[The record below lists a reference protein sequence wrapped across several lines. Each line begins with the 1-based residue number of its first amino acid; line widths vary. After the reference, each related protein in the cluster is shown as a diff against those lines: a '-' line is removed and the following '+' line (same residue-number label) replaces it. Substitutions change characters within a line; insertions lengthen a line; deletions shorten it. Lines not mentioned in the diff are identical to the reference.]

1 MLKREQLKRLNKEN
15 IAWKRAG
22 QHRLHRERMKR
33 LNKENI
39 VGNSPRQE
47 QKVNILLA

>member
-1 MLKREQLKRLNKEN
+1 MLKREQLKRRKEN

-22 QHRLHRERMKR
+22 QQRLYRERMKG

>member
-1 MLKREQLKRLNKEN
+1 
-15 IAWKRAG
+15 
-22 QHRLHRERMKR
+22 MKR